1 MKKTT
6 RLIFTAVFFVA
17 TAITLTACGGESFT
31 DPRDGQTY
39 KMVKIGEQT
48 WMAENLKYKGGAY
61 EIDESGAKYE
71 WDSALVACPN
81 GWHLPNKSEMKS
93 VLTDTSF
100 QQLWTSTEKEDL
112 TLTAFQKRFNS
123 IDIVEKT
130 SVVNVRCIQGQGTS
144 ISKLDD
150 INGIKTVRIGNQIW
164 MANNLNIETP
174 NSICYLEDAEECAK
188 GRFYSISEAQNICP
202 KGWRLPNKKDASLLI
217 NKLSKSGNEI
227 DYMRGR
233 DFVRLLTGSFGGPK
247 MGYYENSE
255 FKNGL
260 GSMKI
265 GYWLL
270 SDDGLVRN
278 HVNDL
283 EVEGLYSSMKQAK
296 FNVRCIADS
305 ENKE

>member
-1 MKKTT
+1 
-6 RLIFTAVFFVA
+6 
-17 TAITLTACGGESFT
+17 
-31 DPRDGQTY
+31 
-39 KMVKIGEQT
+39 
-48 WMAENLKYKGGAY
+48 
-61 EIDESGAKYE
+61 
-71 WDSALVACPN
+71 
-81 GWHLPNKSEMKS
+81 
-93 VLTDTSF
+93 
-100 QQLWTSTEKEDL
+100 
-112 TLTAFQKRFNS
+112 
-123 IDIVEKT
+123 
-130 SVVNVRCIQGQGTS
+130 
-144 ISKLDD
+144 
-150 INGIKTVRIGNQIW
+150 
-164 MANNLNIETP
+164 
-174 NSICYLEDAEECAK
+174 
-188 GRFYSISEAQNICP
+188 
-202 KGWRLPNKKDASLLI
+202 
-217 NKLSKSGNEI
+217 
-227 DYMRGR
+227 MRGR